1 MLGIGKYIKK
11 NTNFPTFVQ
20 RRIFYSKNLYNL
32 LTADAAT
39 RDYHYIDR
47 HVYGMNY
54 FFNVVPE
61 YKLIYV
67 EVSKAGCSTV
77 KSILSNVCYGRDF
90 KDQFYLCHRREYSG
104 LISPEMIGPERF
116 CKMLRD
122 PETLMFTVVRNP
134 YLRLQSC
141 YSDKFAGVPWDAP
154 DDHFMKQYRKNNQ
167 FTQPDTYV
175 SDNAITFDQFIKYAC
190 ATATKMVN
198 NHWNLMSANVPK
210 SVPSIHVAKLE
221 TLNEDIKPVAD
232 RLGIDAQMF
241 SPRKTAVNTTGSH
254 AYGSLWT
261 SDLVKRVQSAYREDF
276 TRFNYPLEFPGTTT
290 D

>member
-1 MLGIGKYIKK
+1 MFGIGKYIKK

-32 LTADAAT
+32 LTADEAT

-67 EVSKAGCSTV
+67 EISKAGCSTV
-77 KSILSNVCYGRDF
+77 KSILSKVCYGREF
-90 KDQFYLCHRREYSG
+90 KDRFSLCHYREYSG
-104 LISPEMIGPERF
+104 LQSPEMIGPDAF

-141 YSDKFAGVPWDAP
+141 YSDKFADVPWDAP
-154 DDHFMKQYRKNNQ
+154 NDYYLKQFRKNNELR
-167 FTQPDTYV
+167 QPDTYL
-175 SDNAITFDQFIKYAC
+175 SNDAITFQQFIRYAC
-190 ATATKMVN
+190 STATKMLN

-210 SVPSIHVAKLE
+210 SVDNILVAKLE
-221 TLNEDIKPVAD
+221 SLTEDIKPVAD

-254 AYGSLWT
+254 LYGSLWT
-261 SDLVKRVQSAYREDF
+261 SDLVRQVQKAYREDF
-276 TRFNYPLEFPGTTT
+276 TRFGYPLEFPRKN
-290 D
+290 